1 MNAMYD
7 HLNLKKR
14 KKEKQSSKQKAML
27 SFQSLC
33 YVTFDILIT
42 GIIAQA
48 LSFESDCAHTLSLT
62 HLTAWISYLQPLTAI
77 LNHCSRT
84 KKTNKQTKTKQK
96 VQSFSHLWI
105 VVITENWKKTLAKI
119 TIRSFT
125 KFSTSCGYG

>member
-14 KKEKQSSKQKAML
+14 KKEKESSKQKAML

-62 HLTAWISYLQPLTAI
+62 HLTA
-77 LNHCSRT
+77 
-84 KKTNKQTKTKQK
+84 
-96 VQSFSHLWI
+96 
-105 VVITENWKKTLAKI
+105 
-119 TIRSFT
+119 
-125 KFSTSCGYG
+125 